1 MKTAKLAIT
10 GARIGPPPALHET
23 PALVNPLT
31 RMRNKATQN
40 EPSPTLDE
48 IVDLASQSD
57 PGPSQGMEGSET
69 NISGGLRYPFMEAEA
84 GELTV
89 GDVEKLLSLYKDVV
103 KKYTSL
109 SRAVRHLAIS
119 KLEPSIP
126 HQKGT
131 NVKQEKPEEQ
141 LEKDHR

>member
-69 NISGGLRYPFMEAEA
+69 NISGEF
-84 GELTV
+84 
-89 GDVEKLLSLYKDVV
+89 
-103 KKYTSL
+103 
-109 SRAVRHLAIS
+109 
-119 KLEPSIP
+119 
-126 HQKGT
+126 
-131 NVKQEKPEEQ
+131 
-141 LEKDHR
+141 